1 MEYIEELGYLYKEKE
16 EVEKRILDY
25 RLIKEYILNLK
36 KQDLAYINLGGMIFV
51 KGSIIDD
58 STLLINIG
66 RNIYIEKDKNEV
78 IDLIDKNIDRLN
90 QYLEEINK
98 KIKEITQKKTLQS

>member
-1 MEYIEELGYLYKEKE
+1 YKEKE

-36 KQDLAYINLGGMIFV
+36 KQDLTYINLGGMIFV